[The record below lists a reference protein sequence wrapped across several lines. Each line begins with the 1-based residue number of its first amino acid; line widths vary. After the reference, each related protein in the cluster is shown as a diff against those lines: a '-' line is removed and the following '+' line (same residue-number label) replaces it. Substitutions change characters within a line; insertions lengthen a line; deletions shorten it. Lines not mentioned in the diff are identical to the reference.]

1 MLEHK
6 PDEQLNTTAS
16 GPGKDFTLDE
26 IMAEFGSA
34 APPPPPAEEEE
45 DVRIWQPRGREE
57 PAEPEPA
64 PEPEEAEAEEAVPE
78 KQRLFPRRKPK
89 APSAEDVP
97 EESDEDENDFWEG
110 TPPPRLRL
118 LPRLRRFDPEDEDE
132 IASPPEPP
140 TPEEALEE
148 YRRRFR
154 RLRPMTIISWSL
166 MLLTLGAVA
175 VSLSPWS
182 FAQYLPVPLCNKIT
196 LAVLLVQ
203 CILALDP
210 LSRGIREMIRG
221 RFTVPGMLVLTAA
234 VAAVQGFTTLHD
246 TTTSFSMVAAF
257 LVTLGLWG
265 EYLQVSAKL
274 RTLVLVMHME
284 NPKAAARFPQVWKE
298 KDGLCRVEADLS
310 RLTRDLE
317 SRSAGEKAVDTT
329 ALILTAASLAVAGLL
344 SLRGGADF
352 LWAWTLLLLGACP
365 IGGVLAF
372 SRTFCLASKYLK
384 SCGAALAGYDGALR
398 LCGEAAVVLTDDDL
412 FSRQH
417 LSLNGIKVFG
427 DFSAER
433 LLGYAVALL
442 QRSGAKSLS
451 RTFDEVLT
459 EQNGPHYRT
468 GDFRTYEA
476 GGLGGQVQNDVV
488 LLGGLGFMDL
498 MGVQVPSD
506 TRLKQALYISV
517 NGVAEGVFAISYHP
531 SDAVRSGLSALLSC
545 GKIEP
550 VLATQD
556 PLITPALVKLKYGLP
571 GDFLEYPTGK
581 DRAALAT
588 AAEGEGEQGAYLSRD
603 SFLSFSVAVAVGRQ
617 LRLSVSLAFAL
628 SVLASVIGFLLL
640 TVMAVVEAR
649 AAADSLTL
657 LAYHLIWLVPVG
669 LLTRRIR
676 K

>member
-6 PDEQLNTTAS
+6 PDEQLNTAAS
-16 GPGKDFTLDE
+16 GSGKDFTLDE
-26 IMAEFGSA
+26 IMSEFSSA
-34 APPPPPAEEEE
+34 APPSPPPEEEE
-45 DVRIWQPRGREE
+45 DVRIWQPREREE
-57 PAEPEPA
+57 PAGQDPA
-64 PEPEEAEAEEAVPE
+64 PTPEEAAPE
-78 KQRLFPRRKPK
+78 KRRLFSRRKPVTSESESP
-89 APSAEDVP
+89 ASADGA
-97 EESDEDENDFWEG
+97 DEAVFRE
-110 TPPPRLRL
+110 TSQSPRIHL
-118 LPRLRRFDPEDEDE
+118 LPRLRRFGPEDEDE
-132 IASPPEPP
+132 VSSPPGPP
-140 TPEEALEE
+140 APEEALEE

-154 RLRPMTIISWSL
+154 RLRPMAVASWCL
-166 MLLTLGAVA
+166 MLLTLAAV
-175 VSLSPWS
+175 VISLSPWS
-182 FAQYLPVPLCNKIT
+182 LAQYLPVPLCNKIT
-196 LAVLLVQ
+196 LGVLLVQ

-210 LSRGIREMIRG
+210 LSRGLREMIRG
-221 RFTVPGMLVLTAA
+221 RFTVPGMLLLAASVTAI
-234 VAAVQGFTTLHD
+234 QGFVTLRD
-246 TTTSFSMVAAF
+246 FTFSFSVIGAF
-257 LVTLGLWG
+257 LVTLCLWG
-265 EYLQVSAKL
+265 EYLQISAKL
-274 RTLVLVMHME
+274 RTLVLVMNME
-284 NPKAAARFPQVWKE
+284 NPKAAARFPQVWNE

-317 SRSAGEKAVDTT
+317 SRSMGEKVVDTT
-329 ALILTAASLAVAGLL
+329 ALILTAASLAIAGLL
-344 SLRGGADF
+344 ALRGGVDF
-352 LWAWTLLLLGACP
+352 LWAWDLLLLGACP
-365 IGGVLAF
+365 IGGVIAF

-398 LCGEAAVVLTDDDL
+398 LSGEAAVVLTDDDL
-412 FSRQH
+412 FPRQH

-442 QRSGAKSLS
+442 QRSGAKSLC

-459 EQNGPHYRT
+459 AQNGPHYRT

-476 GGLGGQVQNDVV
+476 GGLGGQVQANVV

-498 MGVQVPSD
+498 MGVEVPMD

-545 GKIEP
+545 RKIEP

-556 PLITPALVKLKYGLP
+556 PLINPALVKLKYGLP
-571 GDFLEYPTGK
+571 GDYLEYPSGK
-581 DRAALAT
+581 ERATLAT

-617 LRLSVSLAFAL
+617 LRRSVSLAFAL
-628 SVLASVIGFLLL
+628 AALGAVIGFLLL
-640 TVMAVVEAR
+640 TVMAVVNAR
-649 AAADSLTL
+649 AAADAVTL
-657 LAYHLIWLVPVG
+657 LIYHMIWLVPLG

>member
-1 MLEHK
+1 MLERK
-6 PDEQLNTTAS
+6 PDEQLNTSPS
-16 GPGKDFTLDE
+16 GTGEGFTLDE
-26 IMAEFGSA
+26 IMAEFGTA
-34 APPPPPAEEEE
+34 APPPPPEEEE
-45 DVRIWQPRGREE
+45 VRIWQPRSQE
-57 PAEPEPA
+57 PPPEPA
-64 PEPEEAEAEEAVPE
+64 PEQAHAGAPDDEPPKKRSLFSRRPPEPPAEELPDE
-78 KQRLFPRRKPK
+78 E
-89 APSAEDVP
+89 EDDP
-97 EESDEDENDFWEG
+97 FRED
-110 TPPPRLRL
+110 PPRLRL
-118 LPRLRRFDPEDEDE
+118 LPRLRPLSGPEDEDE
-132 IASPPEPP
+132 VASPPEPP

-154 RLRPMTIISWSL
+154 RLRPMAVISWC
-166 MLLTLGAVA
+166 LTVLILAATV
-175 VSLSPWS
+175 VSVSGWD
-182 FAQYLPVPLCNKIT
+182 FARYIPVPLCNKLA

-210 LSRGIREMIRG
+210 LSRGIRDAVRG
-221 RFTVPGMLVLTAA
+221 RFTVPTMLALTAA
-234 VAAVQGFTTLHD
+234 VTAIRGFVTLHD
-246 TTTSFSMVAAF
+246 PALSFSVTGAF
-257 LVTLGLWG
+257 LVNLGLWG

-274 RTLVLVMHME
+274 RTLGLVTHME
-284 NPKAAARFPQVWKE
+284 NPKAAARFPQVWNE

-317 SRSAGEKAVDTT
+317 SRSTGEKAADIT

-344 SLRGGADF
+344 SLKGGTDF
-352 LWAWTLLLLGACP
+352 LWAWDLLLLGACP

-384 SCGAALAGYDGALR
+384 SCGAALAGYSGALR
-398 LCGEAAVVLTDDDL
+398 LCGEAAVVITDDDL

-427 DFSAER
+427 DYSAER

-442 QRSGAKSLS
+442 QRSGTKSLC

-476 GGLGGQVQNDVV
+476 GGLGGQIQGDVV

-498 MGVQVPSD
+498 MGVRLPVD

-531 SDAVRSGLSALLSC
+531 ADAVRSGLAALLSC
-545 GKIEP
+545 RKIEP

-556 PLITPALVKLKYGLP
+556 PLITPALVKQKYGLP
-571 GDFLEYPTGK
+571 GDYLEYPGGK
-581 DRAALAT
+581 DRAALAI

-617 LRLSVSLAFAL
+617 LRRSVSMTFAL
-628 SVLASVIGFLLL
+628 AVLAAVTGFLLM
-640 TVMAVVEAR
+640 TVMSVMNAR
-649 AAADSLTL
+649 AAADALTVL
-657 LAYHLIWLVPVG
+657 CYHLIWLIPTG

>member
-6 PDEQLNTTAS
+6 PDEQLNIAAS
-16 GPGKDFTLDE
+16 GSGKDFTLDE
-26 IMAEFGSA
+26 IMTEFGSG
-34 APPPPPAEEEE
+34 APPSPPPKEEE
-45 DVRIWQPRGREE
+45 DVRIWQPRERVEH
-57 PAEPEPA
+57 APA
-64 PEPEEAEAEEAVPE
+64 PEEAAS
-78 KQRLFPRRKPK
+78 KKHRLFSRRKPV
-89 APSAEDVP
+89 ASESEPPASADKEDEDVF
-97 EESDEDENDFWEG
+97 DE
-110 TPPPRLRL
+110 TAQSPKIRL

-132 IASPPEPP
+132 VASPPEPP
-140 TPEEALEE
+140 SPEEALEE

-154 RLRPMTIISWSL
+154 RLRPMTVVSWCL
-166 MLLTLGAVA
+166 MLLALAAV
-175 VSLSPWS
+175 VISISPWRL
-182 FAQYLPVPLCNKIT
+182 AQYLPVPLCNKIT
-196 LAVLLVQ
+196 LAVLLLQ

-221 RFTVPGMLVLTAA
+221 QFTVPGMLLLTASVTA
-234 VAAVQGFTTLHD
+234 IQGFATLRD
-246 TTTSFSMVAAF
+246 SAFSFSVTGAF

-274 RTLVLVMHME
+274 RTLVLVMNME
-284 NPKAAARFPQVWKE
+284 SPKAAARFPQVWKE
-298 KDGLCRVEADLS
+298 KDGLCRVEADLT

-317 SRSAGEKAVDTT
+317 SRSIGEKAVDTT
-329 ALILTAASLAVAGLL
+329 ALILTAASLAVACLL
-344 SLRGGADF
+344 ALRGGVDF
-352 LWAWTLLLLGACP
+352 LWAWDLLLLGACP
-365 IGGVLAF
+365 IGGALAF

-398 LCGEAAVVLTDDDL
+398 LSGEAAVVLTDDDL

-442 QRSGAKSLS
+442 QRSGAKSLC
-451 RTFDEVLT
+451 RTFDDVLT

-476 GGLGGQVQNDVV
+476 GGLGGQVQADVV

-498 MGVQVPSD
+498 MGVQLPMD

-545 GKIEP
+545 RKIEP

-571 GDFLEYPTGK
+571 GDYLEYPSGK
-581 DRAALAT
+581 DRAILAT

-617 LRLSVSLAFAL
+617 LRRSVSLAFAL
-628 SVLASVIGFLLL
+628 AALAAVIGFLLL
-640 TVMAVVEAR
+640 TVMAVVNAR
-649 AAADSLTL
+649 EAADAVTL
-657 LAYHLIWLVPVG
+657 LVYHMIWLVPVG